1 VYALPTLPIPLRY
14 VVLVLALL
22 ELLVL
27 LFVLFSQLL
36 LLLS

>member
-1 VYALPTLPIPLRY
+1 VYVLPTLPILLRY
-14 VVLVLALL
+14 VVLVLVLALL
-22 ELLVL
+22 V